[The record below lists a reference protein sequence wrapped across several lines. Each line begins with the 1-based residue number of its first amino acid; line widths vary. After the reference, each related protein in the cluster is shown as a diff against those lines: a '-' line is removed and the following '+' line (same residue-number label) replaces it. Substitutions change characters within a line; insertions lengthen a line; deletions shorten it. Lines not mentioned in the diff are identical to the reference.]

1 MNATNLKRG
10 MLMITRAVIFCS
22 LIMIVFLCPV
32 NSLAQDPVKWSAPAD
47 HYPEQWNPTPAP
59 PVYNPYGYS
68 YYPYG
73 GAYGYEGQG
82 HNQAYSYGY
91 GMPYQNY
98 GGGYYYSGNPYYGR

>member
-1 MNATNLKRG
+1 MN
-10 MLMITRAVIFCS
+10 TRAAIICS
-22 LIMIVFLCPV
+22 LIMTVFLGSL
-32 NSLAQDPVKWSAPAD
+32 NSFAQDPVKWSAPAD
-47 HYPEQWNPTPAP
+47 QYPEPWNPTPAP

-68 YYPYG
+68 YYPY